1 MHTAETARGMKSQ
14 RGEGWKGMPELGN
27 DVEWVG
33 LNPRGHLGLLF
44 RARTRVSRVRGL
56 CVEKLSHRDI

>member
-1 MHTAETARGMKSQ
+1 MKSQ

-33 LNPRGHLGLLF
+33 LNPRGRLGLLF